1 MQKVDLG
8 RHQVNKT
15 LTQFAC
21 FVICLISTQRV
32 IEDMQYNKFLINSDM
47 KLYMTFCMMR

>member
-8 RHQVNKT
+8 RHQVNKP

-21 FVICLISTQRV
+21 FVICFDFYSQSY
-32 IEDMQYNKFLINSDM
+32 EDMQYNKFLINSDM